1 MSVNSLGFV
10 DAKKPVVTKRQ
21 PVTDE
26 VTTVP
31 GFEVT
36 VYPSKILAHFIKIL
50 SKNDVNGIKKI
61 LTLIQAVRCS

>member
-1 MSVNSLGFV
+1 MFKFLVCVNSLGFV
-10 DAKKPVVTKRQ
+10 DAKKPTIARRE

-36 VYPSKILAHFIKIL
+36 VYPSRFFFFFFHIDIIL
-50 SKNDVNGIKKI
+50 V
-61 LTLIQAVRCS
+61 